1 MHKSYYELYKSLDG
15 FKESGTNQYV
25 ALCPF
30 HDDTNPSLSI
40 NTEDGLYY
48 CHSCNA
54 TGNAYQFAQYKG
66 IPNPH
71 MYINDDNNNTYKYT
85 PVNLS
90 VKTGNNSFEAESNG
104 SA

>member
-54 TGNAYQFAQYKG
+54 TGNA
-66 IPNPH
+66 
-71 MYINDDNNNTYKYT
+71 
-85 PVNLS
+85 
-90 VKTGNNSFEAESNG
+90 
-104 SA
+104 